1 MIIENKLSKLEGI
14 QSIDVSYVTSLL
26 KVTFDSDKVSLNDMK
41 QVIEKLDYKVLGEP
55 NSKASTNSKKTQL
68 KGNITDT
75 ERMPLSQLISI
86 GIIILAV
93 YLIIKQTIGFNF
105 IPEVNPNTSF
115 SVLFIIGMIT
125 SLHCVAMCGGINL
138 SQSISN
144 VQNEKE
150 KSKFSK
156 FKPSLLY
163 NFGRVISYTVI
174 GGIVGALG
182 SVVSISGTGK
192 AFVSIIA
199 GAFMV
204 IMGLNLMNM
213 FPSLRK
219 FNPRMP
225 KIFAR
230 KINKGKMNKG
240 PLVVGMLNG
249 LMPCG
254 PLQAMQIYA
263 LSTGSFYAGALSM
276 FLFSLGTVP
285 LMFGFGAISS
295 MLTAKFTKKM
305 MNVSAL
311 LVIVLGVVMVN
322 RGLGLSGFSIQSLTG
337 NLIGGGSQATNVA
350 TINGNIQEITTT
362 LQSGSYEPI
371 SVKKGIPVKWT
382 IQADANNLNGCNNAI
397 VVPKYGI
404 EKKLS
409 AGQNVIEFTP
419 KESGTFGY
427 SCWMGMI
434 RSDITVTD

>member
-1 MIIENKLSKLEGI
+1 
-14 QSIDVSYVTSLL
+14 
-26 KVTFDSDKVSLNDMK
+26 
-41 QVIEKLDYKVLGEP
+41 
-55 NSKASTNSKKTQL
+55 
-68 KGNITDT
+68 
-75 ERMPLSQLISI
+75 
-86 GIIILAV
+86 
-93 YLIIKQTIGFNF
+93 
-105 IPEVNPNTSF
+105 
-115 SVLFIIGMIT
+115 
-125 SLHCVAMCGGINL
+125 
-138 SQSISN
+138 
-144 VQNEKE
+144 
-150 KSKFSK
+150 
-156 FKPSLLY
+156 
-163 NFGRVISYTVI
+163 
-174 GGIVGALG
+174 
-182 SVVSISGTGK
+182 
-192 AFVSIIA
+192 
-199 GAFMV
+199 MV

-230 KINKGKMNKG
+230 KINNGKMNKG
-240 PLVVGMLNG
+240 PLVVGLLNG

-295 MLTAKFTKKM
+295 ILTAKFTKKM

-337 NLIGGGSQATNVA
+337 NLIGGGSQTTNVA

-409 AGQNVIEFTP
+409 AGQNVIEFIP

-434 RSDITVTD
+434 RSDITVTN